1 MGTLEQLLLEKSKP
15 EYKPNKPHKNIWTL
29 AAENNRKP
37 KRVNRRQVKSV
48 LRVGVL

>member
-1 MGTLEQLLLEKSKP
+1 MGTLEQMLLEKSKP
-15 EYKPNKPHKNIWTL
+15 EYKPNKPHRTIWQL
-29 AAENNRKP
+29 AHDNNRKP